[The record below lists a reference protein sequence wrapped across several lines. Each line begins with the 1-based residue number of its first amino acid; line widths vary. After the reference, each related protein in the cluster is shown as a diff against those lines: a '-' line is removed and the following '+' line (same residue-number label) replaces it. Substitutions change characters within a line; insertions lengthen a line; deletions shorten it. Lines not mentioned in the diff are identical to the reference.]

1 MAIMWMVQPPVDEV
15 VDVITVGNAFVSAGR
30 PMRVRTPGFG
40 CAARRICVAD
50 LESMLVN
57 MTLMHVVQMTIV
69 KVVHVAL
76 MAHSRVPAAWTM
88 LVGMIRMM
96 RLVAGRHGL
105 LLSRESEWPW

>member
-1 MAIMWMVQPPVDEV
+1 MAIMWMMQPPVDEV

-40 CAARRICVAD
+40 CATRGVGVANLD
-50 LESMLVN
+50 SVLVN
-57 MTLMHVVQMTIV
+57 MPL
-69 KVVHVAL
+69 VHVMQMAVVEVIDMAI
-76 MAHSRVPAAWTM
+76 MAHSRVPTAWTM
-88 LVGMIRMM
+88 LVGVIRMM